1 MSLFSEWG
9 AESAGPRIAQQDE
22 DNAVLNSLRLA
33 TGAQALQH
41 ARAMDPLQVKLAGAQ
56 AAEHE
61 AKAAQLAKTM
71 QLQAE
76 WMNRRQARG
85 GQPAASAEA
94 NPNAALETEML
105 DMADLAMITKGPVEA
120 SQVLNRVSQVRGR
133 TALAE
138 QRGAQQEK
146 ILFETAQAKMNAAI
160 QLLRGVKDQAGLD
173 AARGLYQAKF
183 GEDNELF
190 DLPFDPA
197 TRDAL
202 VQSTLTAK
210 DELQNSYR
218 QDQEARRSAADASR
232 ERHQRVMEGLAAR
245 RVQLAADRA
254 KVVGKAGAGKPD
266 KAPNGDQRK
275 AALQLVN
282 KFAETGSLDL
292 SDTDKALAAT
302 SIAMEANA
310 LVQNPGRSY
319 ADALEIALE
328 RQKPNFTTT
337 GSRKIPFTDTFLSS
351 RSTFIP
357 NLHKAFPLPN
367 SGNPK
372 DLQKG
377 RLYRNGN
384 SVKQWTG
391 NGWATPPGVAD
402 LGGGGGGEDDS
413 DLDLED

>member
-1 MSLFSEWG
+1 MGLFSEWG
-9 AESAGPRIAQQDE
+9 AESAGPRVAQQDE

-85 GQPAASAEA
+85 GQPAASAA

-105 DMADLAMITKGPVEA
+105 DLADLAMITKGPVEA

-138 QRGAQQEK
+138 QREAQQEK

-266 KAPNGDQRK
+266 KAPNGDQRR

-282 KFAETGSLDL
+282 KFAEDMALA
-292 SDTDKALAAT
+292 DTDKALAAS
-302 SIAMEANA
+302 SIAMEANK
-310 LVQNPGRSY
+310 LVRENPGRSY
-319 ADALEIALE
+319 ADALQIALE
-328 RQKPNFTTT
+328 RQKPNFTRTEGT
-337 GSRKIPFTDTFLSS
+337 KIPFTDLRVGGKT
-351 RSTFIP
+351 TFIP
-357 NLHKAFPLPN
+357 NLHRAMPLPN
-367 SGNPK
+367 SGNPS
-372 DLQKG
+372 DLRKG
-377 RLYRNGN
+377 RLYRQGN
-384 SVKQWTG
+384 TVKQWTG
-391 NGWATPPGVAD
+391 SGWAAPTGAAD
-402 LGGGGGGEDDS
+402 LGGGDDS